1 MDEKLEELL
10 DEFAKS
16 IKFYKNTAP
25 IDEPAPFLRVPREEM
40 EKYSAEDCAEISLL
54 LNQYALFLARAYNR
68 ENARYKMYEAALI
81 RGAAKRWGEYGD
93 VFGSTELKISI
104 IAAGDEAL
112 TALQKKRDRAKLV
125 LTDLDGLVMMV
136 KQCADSWRQ
145 LEREK
150 RG

>member
-10 DEFAKS
+10 NQFAAS

-25 IDEPAPFLRVPREEM
+25 IDEPAPFLRVAREEM
-40 EKYSAEDCAEISLL
+40 ERYSAEDCAEISLM

-68 ENARYKMYEAALI
+68 ENARFKMYEAALM
-81 RGAAKRWGEYGD
+81 RGVAKRWGEWGD
-93 VFGSTELKISI
+93 IFGSTELKVSI
-104 IAAGDEAL
+104 IAASDEAL
-112 TALQKKRDRAKLV
+112 SDIQKKRDRAKLV
-125 LTDLDGLVMMV
+125 LTDMDGLVMMV